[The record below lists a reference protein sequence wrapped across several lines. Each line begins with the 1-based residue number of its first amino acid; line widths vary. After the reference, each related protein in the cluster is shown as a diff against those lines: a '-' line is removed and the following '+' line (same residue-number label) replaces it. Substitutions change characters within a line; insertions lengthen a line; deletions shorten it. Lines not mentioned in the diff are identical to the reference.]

1 MQSKNLKE
9 AVTKLC
15 YELKSESDL
24 AHPSLAK
31 YNSFTA
37 EVGRKFIKIINQDT
51 FNGDMSERVWGFIN
65 INEFTKERQM
75 ANGTK
80 SVTFKEGDVLMA
92 NGWRA
97 PALNVARG
105 NLYDGYH
112 VNTRRVAGPDYTS
125 SNRTL

>member
-1 MQSKNLKE
+1 MKNENLTKAVKKLCIDLKE
-9 AVTKLC
+9 A
-15 YELKSESDL
+15 SDN

-37 EVGRKFIKIINQDT
+37 EAGRKFIKIINQDT
-51 FNGDMSERVWGFIN
+51 FNGSMSQRVWGFIN

-75 ANGTK
+75 ANCIK

-97 PALNVARG
+97 PALNTPRG
-105 NLYDGYH
+105 NLFDGY
-112 VNTRRVAGPDYTS
+112 VINSRTVYGPTYAS
-125 SNRTL
+125 SNRTI